1 MIGSDA
7 FWIVL
12 TGALVAVA
20 SGLLGS
26 FLLLR
31 RMALIGD
38 AISHAVLPG
47 IVLAFL
53 FSGNL
58 HSLPTVLGAAAVGL
72 LSTIGIEA
80 LHRRGGLPG
89 DASMGLVFTFLFAV
103 GVIGVSSLGGNADL
117 DQECV
122 LYGEL
127 AFIGFEERLLG
138 MPTSTTILLANLL
151 LVLGVL
157 GVGYRG
163 LFLTTF
169 DAGYA
174 AAIGISTAF
183 WHYLLMGLVSV
194 TTVVSFEA
202 VGAILVVAFLIGP
215 AAIGHL
221 LTDKLPWLLTWAA
234 VSGVFASLGGYALAA
249 LLDAN
254 VAGAMTAV
262 LGFEFLLAFLF
273 GPYGWST
280 WRRRRPQTGLEKL
293 RPLGAPV
300 KP

>member
-1 MIGSDA
+1 MGTDA

-12 TGALVAVA
+12 TGALVAVS
-20 SGLLGS
+20 SGLLGG

-47 IVLAFL
+47 IVAAYLL
-53 FSGNL
+53 SGSL
-58 HSLPTVLGAAAVGL
+58 HSLPALLGAAAVGL
-72 LSTIGIEA
+72 LSTVGIEA

-89 DASMGLVFTFLFAV
+89 DASMGMVFTFLFAL
-103 GVIGVSSLGGNADL
+103 GVIGVSAFGGNADL

-127 AFIGFEERLLG
+127 AFVGFTERWMG
-138 MPTSTTILLANLL
+138 IPAGTAVLAGN
-151 LVLGVL
+151 LVLVL
-157 GVGYRG
+157 AVIGIGWRG

-169 DAGYA
+169 DPAYA
-174 AAIGISTAF
+174 AAIGVSTAF
-183 WHYLLMGLVSV
+183 WHYLLMALVSL

-221 LTDKLPWLLTWAA
+221 LTDRLPVLLGWAVA
-234 VSGVFASLGGYALAA
+234 SGVGASLGGYALAA
-249 LLDAN
+249 ALNAN
-254 VAGAMTAV
+254 VAGSMTAV
-262 LGFEFLLAFLF
+262 LGLEFVLAFAL
-273 GPYGWST
+273 GPYGW
-280 WRRRRPQTGLEKL
+280 RARTG
-293 RPLGAPV
+293 RGARGGGTPDAAPDGV
-300 KP
+300 GG